1 MLKWLNVKNFIICFL
16 LLIVTATSVA
26 LPTDALYTDKTRL
39 ISQQTELLKNR
50 LLQAQNQ
57 FNLLERQEE
66 NSLPEHLNDQIRN
79 QAALDVSVAKSNVDS
94 INIELSESDQALS
107 RQEKDIQEVENQLN
121 VFSIFG
127 VKIAPTETLN
137 IEGLRAEL
145 NYQKSLLALEKDRES
160 YLSQL
165 QQIAG
170 NILQLQKQR
179 YIRVNAQL
187 KSQAIMQLKER
198 QAQSEAGFQQQ
209 QSYWLQQL
217 NKFYT
222 KLNALE
228 TSKNKDKNAYSTL
241 QREIFY
247 ANENLNSTYLQM
259 LIVRYQDQLA
269 QLKIATAHNST
280 ITLLNKTSDQ
290 VQLLSKQLVQVTSLL
305 QNRVEIL
312 QRHKNFLAENINNN
326 ADDKLDLNRLLL
338 LSHQYENITLS
349 VSNLEQNLR
358 DFRVTLDKALQV
370 ELSSRQGLPGLNAK
384 AWLDLGAEIW
394 MVPSLTYQ
402 MVKSLTSAV
411 GHALQSVSLLGMS
424 LLLLLEIGLL
434 MLFSF
439 ANKLFVKAIAG
450 MAKQELGHINLKR
463 LCIQVLRRN
472 LIDIF
477 VIGNL
482 FGLMSV
488 CNIPA
493 QTYELLANLAMVW
506 VFFKMLITMAR
517 VLLVETAHDKAGHD
531 VILYH
536 RLKWSFLV
544 GGVITALTVL
554 IHQLPVIY
562 EVKDLFNR
570 LFLSFLLVVS
580 IFLLRSWEVLPDLIL
595 PHIDDQRLYFKRIVR
610 MLGMLIP
617 LILLTN
623 TAIGLFGFVNL
634 VLTISWYESI
644 FVLVLAGYLVIR
656 GLMIDSMVY
665 LSNLIIRHVVNG
677 WLWTEA
683 ILKPLDKVLRITLF
697 FASWAML
704 FFLYGWNQQSPVV
717 MGLNS
722 FLHYHIADVFNTSI
736 TLLSI
741 IEIGVIVSILFWA
754 ARWTR
759 EFVYRMLSTRTK
771 DMGLRNSIAIFSQ
784 YTVIVIGIFICLRVV
799 GIDFRALAV
808 VAGAFAFGVG
818 LGLRDLFNN
827 FACGFLLL
835 IERPLRVGDT
845 VTIAEY
851 EGEVMHIG
859 GRAVTVRT
867 WDHMDVLVPNAEIFS
882 KSFTNWTGKD
892 HIVRTVAAIKINRH
906 DSPHVV
912 QSIIYNVLASHK
924 DVLSEPVSE
933 VLLKELSDS
942 LIEFEVRYFI
952 NLRQVRSRLVL
963 RSEVLLAIWD
973 AFEKNGIQPPYP
985 QHEVHMRNPLPHQP
999 LPDRGLAHVAAV
1011 TLRD

>member
-1 MLKWLNVKNFIICFL
+1 MLKWLNVKNVLTGFIL
-16 LLIVTATSVA
+16 LMVTATTFA
-26 LPTDALYTDKTRL
+26 LPTDALYADKTKL
-39 ISQQTELLKNR
+39 ISQQTDLLKNR

-57 FNLLERQEE
+57 FKLLTRQEE
-66 NSLPEHLNDQIRN
+66 NPLPEHTNEQLRN
-79 QAALDVSVAKSNVDS
+79 QAALDVAVAKSNVDS

-137 IEGLRAEL
+137 IDGLRAEL
-145 NYQKSLLALEKDRES
+145 TYQKSLLRLEKDREE
-160 YLSQL
+160 YLTQL

-170 NILQLQKQR
+170 NILQFQKQH
-179 YIRVNAQL
+179 YIRVTGQL
-187 KSQAIMQLKER
+187 KSNAIMQLKER

-209 QSYWLQQL
+209 QSYWLEQL
-217 NKFYT
+217 NKFYA
-222 KLNALE
+222 KLNSFDA
-228 TSKNKDKNAYSTL
+228 SKNKDKNAYSTL

-269 QLKIATAHNST
+269 QLKIGTAHISSIT
-280 ITLLNKTSDQ
+280 ILNKTSDQ
-290 VQLLSKQLVQVTSLL
+290 VQLLSKQLVRVTSLL
-305 QNRVEIL
+305 QGRVEIL
-312 QRHKNFLAENINNN
+312 QRHKSFLAETITSNE
-326 ADDKLDLNRLLL
+326 DDKLDLNRLLL
-338 LSHQYENITLS
+338 LSHQYQNITQS
-349 VSNLEQNLR
+349 VSTLEQDLR
-358 DFRVTLDKALQV
+358 DFRVTLDRALQYQ
-370 ELSSRQGLPGLNAK
+370 LSARQGLPGLDAK
-384 AWLDLGAEIW
+384 AWLDLGAEVW
-394 MVPSLTYQ
+394 MVPTLTYQ
-402 MVKSLTSAV
+402 VVKSLTSAV
-411 GHALQSVSLLGMS
+411 AQALHHLSYVSISVG
-424 LLLLLEIGLL
+424 LLLETGLL
-434 MLFSF
+434 MLFGLAS
-439 ANKLFVKAIAG
+439 KLFGRVIEG
-450 MAKQELGHINLKR
+450 MAQQELGHINLKR

-477 VIGNL
+477 LIGNL
-482 FGLMSV
+482 FALMSV
-488 CNIPA
+488 CDIPA
-493 QTYELLANLAMVW
+493 QTYELLGNLALVW
-506 VFFKMLITMAR
+506 IFFKMLITMAR
-517 VLLVETAHDKAGHD
+517 VLLVETVHDKAGHD

-536 RLKWSFLV
+536 RLKWSFWI

-580 IFLLRSWEVLPDLIL
+580 VFLLRSWEVLPDLIL
-595 PHIDDQRLYFKRIVR
+595 PHIDEQRLYFKRIVR

-617 LILLTN
+617 LILLIN

-644 FVLVLAGYLVIR
+644 FVLALAGYLVVR
-656 GLMIDSMVY
+656 GLMIDTMVY
-665 LSNLIIRHVVNG
+665 LSNLTIRHVVNG

-683 ILKPLDKVLRITLF
+683 ILKPLDKVLRITIF

-704 FFLYGWNQQSPVV
+704 FTLYGWNQQSPVV

-741 IEIGVIVSILFWA
+741 IEIGVIASILFWA

-759 EFVYRMLSTRTK
+759 EFVYRMLAKHTK

-784 YTVIVIGIFICLRVV
+784 YTVIMIGIFVCLRVV

-892 HIVRTVAAIKINRH
+892 HIVRTVAMIKINRH
-906 DSPHVV
+906 DSPHAV
-912 QSIIYNVLASHK
+912 QAIIYNVLANHK
-924 DVLSEPVSE
+924 DVLSDPPSE
-933 VLLKELSDS
+933 VLVKELSDA

-952 NLRQVRSRLVL
+952 NLRQIRSRLVL

-973 AFEKNGIQPPYP
+973 AFEQHGIQPPYP
-985 QHEVHMRNPLPHQP
+985 QHEVHMRTTPQLPGH
-999 LPDRGLAHVAAV
+999 DRHLVHAA
-1011 TLRD
+1011 TATIRD